1 MGNTTLDQRMG
12 PLLEALE
19 ETDKGVV
26 RRAVEELVALAAE
39 EPRGVGEALDRR
51 LRTVPRWSVAY
62 ALGQVARPS
71 ALCLDVL
78 AHGLGSRDQDLR
90 WATQL
95 LLTDLGKR
103 YPEVEGC
110 LEALLR
116 DGSATQRRMSV
127 YCLRDI
133 HEGRD
138 TGVPGI
144 GRAPA
149 FLAAMRDPE
158 PLVRVAVVASLA
170 KATEVSA
177 EALDALTRAA
187 TDDGDARV
195 RNAAA
200 FAVKKLAGVRTT
212 KS

>member
-1 MGNTTLDQRMG
+1 MG

-19 ETDKGVV
+19 QTDKGVV

-51 LRTVPRWSVAY
+51 LRTVPRWPVAY
-62 ALGQVARPS
+62 ALGQITRPS

-138 TGVPGI
+138 TGMPGI
-144 GRAPA
+144 GRASA
-149 FLAAMRDPE
+149 FLEAIHDPE

-177 EALDALTRAA
+177 ETLDALTRAA
-187 TDDGDARV
+187 TDDADARV

-200 FAVKKLAGVRTT
+200 FAVKKLAGVRT
-212 KS
+212 KAP

>member
-1 MGNTTLDQRMG
+1 MEDTILDQRMG

-26 RRAVEELVALAAE
+26 RRAVEELVALATE
-39 EPRGVGEALDRR
+39 ESRVAEALDRC
-51 LRTVPRWSVAY
+51 LRAAPRWPVAY
-62 ALGQVARPS
+62 ALGQITRPS

-149 FLAAMRDPE
+149 FLEAMRDPE
-158 PLVRVAVVASLA
+158 PLVRVAVVTSLA

-187 TDDGDARV
+187 TDDTDARV

>member
-1 MGNTTLDQRMG
+1 MG

-19 ETDKGVV
+19 QTDKGVV

-39 EPRGVGEALDRR
+39 EPRGVAEALDRC
-51 LRTVPRWSVAY
+51 LRAAPRWPVAY
-62 ALGQVARPS
+62 ALGQITRPS

-149 FLAAMRDPE
+149 FLEAMRDPE
-158 PLVRVAVVASLA
+158 PLVRVAVVTSLA

-187 TDDGDARV
+187 TDDADARV

-200 FAVKKLAGVRTT
+200 FAVKKLAGVRT
-212 KS
+212 KAP

>member
-1 MGNTTLDQRMG
+1 MG

-19 ETDKGVV
+19 QTDKGVV
-26 RRAVEELVALAAE
+26 RRAVEELVALAVV
-39 EPRGVGEALDRR
+39 EPRVADVLDRR
-51 LRTVPRWSVAY
+51 LRAAPRWPVAY
-62 ALGQVARPS
+62 ALGQMTRPS

-78 AHGLGSRDQDLR
+78 AHGLGSGDQDLR

-103 YPEVEGC
+103 HPEVEAR
-110 LEALLR
+110 LEALLGG
-116 DGSATQRRMSV
+116 GSPTQRRMAV

-138 TGVPGI
+138 TGAAGI

-149 FLAAMRDPE
+149 FLEAMRDPE
-158 PLVRVAVVASLA
+158 PLVRVAVVTSLV
-170 KATEVSA
+170 KATDVGA
-177 EALDALTRAA
+177 EALNALTRAA
-187 TDDGDARV
+187 TDDTDPRV

-200 FAVKKLAGVRTT
+200 YAVKKLAGARTRT
-212 KS
+212 P